1 MITTEFF
8 DTLTQYGVAIN
19 QMVDAIKPIANV
31 APVSA
36 EEQDV
41 PEEIDNEFDNITE
54 DEVVE

>member
-8 DTLTQYGVAIN
+8 DTLTQYGTAIN
-19 QMVDAIKPIANV
+19 QMVDAIEPIANV
-31 APVSA
+31 APMSA

-41 PEEIDNEFDNITE
+41 PEEINDEFDNITE